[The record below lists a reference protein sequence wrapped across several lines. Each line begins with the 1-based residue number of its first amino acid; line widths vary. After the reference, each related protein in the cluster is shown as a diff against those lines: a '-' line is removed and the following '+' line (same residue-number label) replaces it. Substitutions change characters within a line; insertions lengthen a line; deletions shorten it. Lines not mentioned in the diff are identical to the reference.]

1 MIFPSLPVGWPTS
14 SWPAHLQARG
24 IESQVDEDCN
34 QRLQQD
40 GRWRTAERRT
50 SNVAEKGEIPPWRIG
65 DSTGAVSMLMRQ
77 TPWISGWIPP
87 KDQLRTSRDCMGQM
101 TQSEGFLIL
110 SPSKSPQPLPSGN
123 ETRQLKWIKSST
135 NLSKSQT
142 YFTKLFQAR
151 PTMDD
156 KPRSTACFPSAS
168 VAVGFTKPKKRNMS
182 KPSGPRWFVTREVR
196 FPKGRFMK
204 PIWYEYYG
212 WLVLQPLWKIFISQL
227 GWIFL
232 FPICGNIKFMFQTTN
247 QSTK

>member
-50 SNVAEKGEIPPWRIG
+50 SNVAKKGKSPRGELATQP
-65 DSTGAVSMLMRQ
+65 AQ
-77 TPWISGWIPP
+77 
-87 KDQLRTSRDCMGQM
+87 SRCWWGKPHEFLGEFPQKIN
-101 TQSEGFLIL
+101 SEHQGIAWVKWPRAKVFLIL

-196 FPKGRFMK
+196 FPKGEMAVALWNPYDMNTMAGWFFNPSEK
-204 PIWYEYYG
+204 YLLVSWDEYSY
-212 WLVLQPLWKIFISQL
+212 SQYL
-227 GWIFL
+227 G
-232 FPICGNIKFMFQTTN
+232 T
-247 QSTK
+247 

>member
-1 MIFPSLPVGWPTS
+1 MGDGERRNGGHRTWRKRGNPPVANWRLNRRSLD
-14 SWPAHLQARG
+14 
-24 IESQVDEDCN
+24 VDEAN
-34 QRLQQD
+34 PMNF
-40 GRWRTAERRT
+40 WVN
-50 SNVAEKGEIPPWRIG
+50 S
-65 DSTGAVSMLMRQ
+65 
-77 TPWISGWIPP
+77 P

-196 FPKGRFMK
+196 FPKGEMAVALWNPYDMNTMAGWFFNPSEKYLLVSWDEYSYSQYVGTSNSCSK
-204 PIWYEYYG
+204 P
-212 WLVLQPLWKIFISQL
+212 P
-227 GWIFL
+227 
-232 FPICGNIKFMFQTTN
+232 TN
-247 QSTK
+247 QPDRVL

>member
-1 MIFPSLPVGWPTS
+1 MGDGERRNGGHRTWRKRGNPPVANWR
-14 SWPAHLQARG
+14 LNRRRFD
-24 IESQVDEDCN
+24 VDEAN
-34 QRLQQD
+34 PMNF
-40 GRWRTAERRT
+40 WVN
-50 SNVAEKGEIPPWRIG
+50 S
-65 DSTGAVSMLMRQ
+65 
-77 TPWISGWIPP
+77 P

-196 FPKGRFMK
+196 FPKGEMAVA
-204 PIWYEYYG
+204 
-212 WLVLQPLWKIFISQL
+212 L
-227 GWIFL
+227 
-232 FPICGNIKFMFQTTN
+232 
-247 QSTK
+247 